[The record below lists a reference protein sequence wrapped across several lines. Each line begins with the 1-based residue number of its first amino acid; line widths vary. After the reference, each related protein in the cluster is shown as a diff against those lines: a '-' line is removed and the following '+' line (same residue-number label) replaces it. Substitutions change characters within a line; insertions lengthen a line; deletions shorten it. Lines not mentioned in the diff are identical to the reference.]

1 MLSLRNQMQQI
12 RLKTL
17 DAIKTEHH
25 VKAEQG
31 VMDAGAL
38 VVETTEASALKEV
51 SGAIVQREAKTGT
64 KYAVTELSAAKEE
77 LVHQIRLAKQ
87 VKADSVANADNEQ
100 VNKVQPTVILE
111 KTVDEIKENH
121 VNPVNNV
128 NNVNLVCKTLKP
140 TQVMFQFKTE
150 TTHHKWIEL
159 PRQLLRARERSV
171 QDAVIPDVTTAVPM
185 DNLQTH
191 QT

>member
-1 MLSLRNQMQQI
+1 MQQI

-51 SGAIVQREAKTGT
+51 SGAIVQREAKTGI

-77 LVHQIRLAKQ
+77 LVHQISRAKQ

-111 KTVDEIKENH
+111 ITVDEIKENH
-121 VNPVNNV
+121 V

-171 QDAVIPDVTTAVPM
+171 QGAVIPDVTTAVPM